1 MIFLEIYRNSFS
13 KMINPNEALNL
24 IQGLIV
30 PQKVQKIAIQDA
42 LGLILAEDLR
52 ADRDFPP
59 FNRAMMDGIAIKNTA
74 LNKWLIEDIAFAGEP
89 QKHLRNSDAAIEI
102 MTGAP
107 VPLECS
113 SIIKIED
120 IVFVDI
126 AGEKWAEYV
135 GKDLLNPG
143 QFVHAQASDCKQ
155 NDLILSSG
163 TKIGPVEIAIAA
175 TIGKSELSVFE
186 KPGIAIFSTGDEI
199 VAIHEKPEEHQ
210 IRSSNSAMLE
220 AALRSHGFSPTVAHM
235 KDEKSVVQQSL
246 ESALAIHEIL
256 LLSGGVSAGKKDFI
270 PEVLEKLGFKP
281 LFHKISQKPGKPLYV
296 GNRADGKLVFA
307 FPGNPISTL
316 TCFWIYFLPWVLGNR
331 LILSTIHVKNLPA
344 SNPKLDQWLP
354 VKINGEQAETLKNN
368 GSGDLIHWKFAD
380 GLVWQKAGSTDQ
392 LLPFFPLRP

>member
-1 MIFLEIYRNSFS
+1 
-13 KMINPNEALNL
+13 MINPNEALNL

-30 PQKVQKIAIQDA
+30 PQQVQNVAIQNA
-42 LGLILAEDLR
+42 IGLILAEDLT

-89 QKHLRNSDAAIEI
+89 QKHLGHSNAAIEI

-120 IVFVDI
+120 IVFFEL

-135 GKDLLNPG
+135 GIDPIKQG

-175 TIGKSELSVFE
+175 TIGKSELSIFK
-186 KPGIAIFSTGDEI
+186 KPAIAIFSTGDEI
-199 VAIHEKPEEHQ
+199 VGIQEKPQAHQ
-210 IRSSNSAMLE
+210 IRSSNSMMLE
-220 AALRSHGFSPTVAHM
+220 SVLKSHGFSTTVSHI
-235 KDEKSVVQQSL
+235 KDEKSVVEKSL
-246 ESALAIHEIL
+246 ESALEKYEIL

-270 PEVLEKLGFKP
+270 PEVLAELGFKP
-281 LFHKISQKPGKPLYV
+281 IFHKIAQKPGKPLYV
-296 GNRADGKLVFA
+296 GNRADGRLVFA

-316 TCFWIYFLPWVLGNR
+316 TCFWIYFLPWLLGNQ
-331 LILSTIHVKNLPA
+331 LILSTIPVANLPA

-354 VKINGEQAETLKNN
+354 VKIKGGRAETLKNN
-368 GSGDLIHWKFAD
+368 GSGDLFHWKFAD

-392 LLPFFPLRP
+392 SLPFFPLRS

>member
-1 MIFLEIYRNSFS
+1 
-13 KMINPNEALNL
+13 MINPNEALNL

-30 PQKVQKIAIQDA
+30 PQQVQNVAIQDA
-42 LGLILAEDLR
+42 IGLILAEDLT

-74 LNKWLIEDIAFAGEP
+74 IKKWLIEDIAFAGEP
-89 QKHLRNSDAAIEI
+89 QKHLRDSNAAIEI

-120 IVFVDI
+120 IMFVDI

-135 GKDLLNPG
+135 GLDTIKQG
-143 QFVHAQASDCKQ
+143 QFVHAQASDCKK

-175 TIGKSELSVFE
+175 TIGKSELSVFK
-186 KPGIAIFSTGDEI
+186 KPAIAIFSTGDEI
-199 VAIHEKPEEHQ
+199 VAIHEKPQAHQ
-210 IRSSNSAMLE
+210 IRSSNSVMLE
-220 AALRSHGFSPTVAHM
+220 SVLKSHGFSTTVAHM
-235 KDEKSVVQQSL
+235 KDEKSVVAKSL
-246 ESALAIHEIL
+246 ESALEKHEIL

-270 PEVLEKLGFKP
+270 PEVLAELGFKP
-281 LFHKISQKPGKPLYV
+281 IFHKIAQKPGKPLYV
-296 GNRADGKLVFA
+296 GNRADGRLVFA

-316 TCFWIYFLPWVLGNR
+316 TCFWIYFLPWLLGNK
-331 LILSTIHVKNLPA
+331 LILSTIPVVNLPA

-354 VKINGEQAETLKNN
+354 VKIKGGQAETLKNN
-368 GSGDLIHWKFAD
+368 GSGDLFHWKFAD
-380 GLVWQKAGSTDQ
+380 GLVWQKARSTDQ
-392 LLPFFPLRP
+392 SLPFFPLRS

>member
-1 MIFLEIYRNSFS
+1 
-13 KMINPNEALNL
+13 MINPNEALNL
-24 IQGLIV
+24 IQGLNV
-30 PQKVQKIAIQDA
+30 PQQVQIVAIQDA
-42 LGLILAEDLR
+42 IGLILAEDLS

-74 LNKWLIEDIAFAGEP
+74 IKKWLIEDIAFAGAP

-107 VPLECS
+107 VPLGCN

-126 AGEKWAEYV
+126 AGEKWAEYK
-135 GKDLLNPG
+135 GLDSIKQG
-143 QFVHAQASDCKQ
+143 QFVHAQASDCQQ
-155 NDLILSSG
+155 NDPILSSG

-175 TIGKSELSVFE
+175 TIGKTQLNVFK
-186 KPGIAIFSTGDEI
+186 KPTIAIFSTGDEI
-199 VAIHEKPEEHQ
+199 VAIHEKPEAHQ
-210 IRSSNSAMLE
+210 IRSSNSVMLE
-220 AALRSHGFSPTVAHM
+220 SILKSHGFSTTVAHV
-235 KDEKSVVQQSL
+235 KDEKSVVEKSL
-246 ESALAIHEIL
+246 ESALDKHEIL

-270 PEVLEKLGFKP
+270 PEVLEELGFKP
-281 LFHKISQKPGKPLYV
+281 IFHKIAQKPGKPLYV
-296 GNRADGKLVFA
+296 GNRADGRLVFA

-316 TCFWIYFLPWVLGNR
+316 TCFWIYFLPWLLGNQ
-331 LILSTIHVKNLPA
+331 LILSTIQVVNLPY

-354 VKINGEQAETLKNN
+354 VKINGELAETLKNN

-392 LLPFFPLRP
+392 SLPFFPLRP

>member
-1 MIFLEIYRNSFS
+1 
-13 KMINPNEALNL
+13 MINPNEALNL

-30 PQKVQKIAIQDA
+30 PQQVQNVAIQDA
-42 LGLILAEDLR
+42 IGLILAEDLT

-74 LNKWLIEDIAFAGEP
+74 IKKWLIEDIAFAGEP
-89 QKHLRNSDAAIEI
+89 QKHLRNSEAAIEI

-120 IVFVDI
+120 IVFFEL
-126 AGEKWAEYV
+126 AGEKWAEYT
-135 GKDLLNPG
+135 GQDAIKHG
-143 QFVHAQASDCKQ
+143 QFIHTQASDCKK
-155 NDLILSSG
+155 NDPILSSG
-163 TKIGPVEIAIAA
+163 SKIGPVEIAIAA
-175 TIGKSELSVFE
+175 TIGKSELSVFK
-186 KPGIAIFSTGDEI
+186 KPAIAIFSTGDEI
-199 VAIHEKPEEHQ
+199 VGIHEKPEAHQ
-210 IRSSNSAMLE
+210 IRSSNSVMLE

-270 PEVLEKLGFKP
+270 PEVLEKLGIKP
-281 LFHKISQKPGKPLYV
+281 LFHKIAQKPGKPLYV
-296 GNRADGKLVFA
+296 GNRADGRLVFA

-316 TCFWIYFLPWVLGNR
+316 TCFWIYFLPWLLGNK
-331 LILSTIHVKNLPA
+331 LILSTIPVVNLPA

-354 VKINGEQAETLKNN
+354 VKIKGGQAETLKNN
-368 GSGDLIHWKFAD
+368 GSGDLFHWKFAD

-392 LLPFFPLRP
+392 SIPFFPLRP